1 MVMFGKD
8 HQNAENRLFMIISI
22 LPDLYGTKGL
32 IQKSAKSIMRWSGNG
47 IKRREKV
54 FEVKTG
60 YSKNDERRME
70 DG

>member
-32 IQKSAKSIMRWSGNG
+32 IQKSAKSIMRWSGSD
-47 IKRREKV
+47 IKRRARVSKV
-54 FEVKTG
+54 KWVI
-60 YSKNDERRME
+60 
-70 DG
+70 